1 MPPRKPQ
8 GQMEGETLRPQP
20 SSPRYPHRT
29 EDRAQPRLPHSDQDP
44 PSAAMGEGEQ
54 CLLGTFA
61 EDAIEWKD
69 GPLWEGHGLG
79 CVGACGSARR
89 LLTQCH
95 QLCSAVTLPSTHMLT
110 YMHIYGQ
117 MVTQRRSRDHT
128 NQGQDKKSEGTPTP
142 SLWVSVASLSGSPWE
157 HKCSAH
163 GGRGRKT
170 HAELHWPAWVGPQ
183 PPRSAG
189 LRKGATLAQLR

>member
-1 MPPRKPQ
+1 M
-8 GQMEGETLRPQP
+8 
-20 SSPRYPHRT
+20 
-29 EDRAQPRLPHSDQDP
+29 A
-44 PSAAMGEGEQ
+44 EGEQ

-69 GPLWEGHGLG
+69 GPLWEGQGLG
-79 CVGACGSARR
+79 CAGACGGARR
-89 LLTQCH
+89 LLTQRH
-95 QLCSAVTLPSTHMLT
+95 QLCSAVTLPSTHTLT

-117 MVTQRRSRDHT
+117 MVTQRQSRDHT
-128 NQGQDKKSEGTPTP
+128 NQGQDKKSEGTATP

-163 GGRGRKT
+163 SGQGRET
-170 HAELHWPAWVGPQ
+170 HAELHWQAWVGPQ

-189 LRKGATLAQLR
+189 LRKGATFAQPR